1 MNKDIICLPKIS
13 NNISELQKESSQK
26 NNSPSIEECPSN
38 ININKIMKNCIY
50 RKSKTKF
57 KMKIKKE
64 FIGFQNSNKFLL
76 NNNCNKLII
85 NEQKNHIKKPNSHN
99 RKLSSFGISNRSKL
113 LKKENSFYKFVKNNN
128 NNNIYHTNKKL
139 SSYSRSKNIYL
150 DKNIMN
156 DTYCKTH
163 RKKPEINNQPIKYL
177 SQKKVNNL
185 NYIQLFSS
193 LYPFT
198 NIEKKINNNFKIII
212 SNNNKDKDKKN
223 KNKNVSIEESKT
235 RFNKNNQ
242 KKILTST
249 NPTSSIEITDKNEN
263 EYNLLKNKIKKNF
276 CSTMRKSLFTTR
288 TNKNANNNNNIK
300 NEYIDQI
307 KTLSFK
313 LLNEPLNTPRKGI
326 KNNVYKL
333 KLDNN
338 KLYDYNYNNYYSNNN
353 EKNDYER
360 NDLDIFLRILDIHLR
375 IESIILKM
383 NKSNVIICFDIENN
397 NKLKMIKSIIDL
409 INKFFSII
417 KLVCFD
423 IDFLIEIN
431 KNRLVRKT
439 IKILISYYSFLLILL
454 KENNI
459 ESTIKEIE
467 NIKIFHQLSKILYNI
482 FEHYIFNELI
492 SNNYDIKFL
501 DMFKEISIKNKY
513 IIKNDNNSRD
523 ILSILVKKADECLI
537 NFKNKIEEKIK
548 EEKYIT
554 INPAFNSILSL
565 LININ
570 NKSILMYINL
580 TINVILYS
588 ILDKHIN
595 SFNPIN
601 NSNNNRN
608 KINKTVP
615 YLPPMDNKYKY
626 TLVLDMDETLIHFL
640 YKNKNNNNILKF
652 NMIDQNDIM
661 QIGMFLLRP
670 YAKLFFEKL
679 KDLYEIIIFTNGTKE
694 YCDRILELID
704 PKQEYIKFR
713 LYRKHSISKDNDI
726 YLKDLSLLGRD
737 LNKIIIID
745 DLAKNYK
752 LQQDNGLPITS
763 WKGDVNDT
771 ALKDL
776 IPILIKIVE
785 NNVEDVR
792 KIIVKIKKKLNELK
806 TNNYFVINNNNDNND
821 LFVNDN

>member
-85 NEQKNHIKKPNSHN
+85 NEQKNNIKKPNCHN

-288 TNKNANNNNNIK
+288 ANKNTNNNNNIK

-338 KLYDYNYNNYYSNNN
+338 KLFEYNSNNN
-353 EKNDYER
+353 TKNDNDYER
-360 NDLDIFLRILDIHLR
+360 NDLDIFLRTLDIHLK

-554 INPAFNSILSL
+554 INPAFNSILSM

-570 NKSILMYINL
+570 NKSILMFINIS
-580 TINVILYS
+580 INVILYS

>member
-1 MNKDIICLPKIS
+1 MNKEIICLPKIS
-13 NNISELQKESSQK
+13 NNISELQKELSQK

-50 RKSKTKF
+50 KKGKTKF

-76 NNNCNKLII
+76 NNNCNRLII
-85 NEQKNHIKKPNSHN
+85 NEPKNNIKNQNCHN
-99 RKLSSFGISNRSKL
+99 RKLSSFGMSNRSKL
-113 LKKENSFYKFVKNNN
+113 LKKESSFYKFVKNN

-139 SSYSRSKNIYL
+139 SSYSRSKNIHL
-150 DKNIMN
+150 DKNLMN
-156 DTYCKTH
+156 DNTYCKTH
-163 RKKPEINNQPIKYL
+163 RKNSEINNHPIKYL

-185 NYIQLFSS
+185 NYLKLFSS
-193 LYPFT
+193 LYPYS
-198 NIEKKINNNFKIII
+198 NIEKKINNNFKILI
-212 SNNNKDKDKKN
+212 SNNNKDK
-223 KNKNVSIEESKT
+223 KNKNVSIEESKA

-276 CSTMRKSLFTTR
+276 CSTIRKSLFTTKA
-288 TNKNANNNNNIK
+288 NKNAINNNNIK

-313 LLNEPLNTPRKGI
+313 MLNEPLNTPRKGI
-326 KNNVYKL
+326 KNNIYKL

-338 KLYDYNYNNYYSNNN
+338 KLFEYNSNNN
-353 EKNDYER
+353 TKNDNDYER
-360 NDLDIFLRILDIHLR
+360 NDLDIFLRILDIHLK
-375 IESIILKM
+375 IENIILKM
-383 NKSNVIICFDIENN
+383 NKSNIIICFDIENN

-409 INKFFSII
+409 INKFFCII
-417 KLVCFD
+417 KLVSFD

-439 IKILISYYSFLLILL
+439 IKILISYYSFLLIIL

-459 ESTIKEIE
+459 DSTIKEIE
-467 NIKIFHQLSKILYNI
+467 NIKIFHQISKILYNI

-492 SNNYDIKFL
+492 NNNYDIKFL
-501 DMFKEISIKNKY
+501 DMFKEISSKNKY

-523 ILSILVKKADECLI
+523 ILSILVKKADECLL
-537 NFKNKIEEKIK
+537 NFKNKIEEIIK

-554 INPAFNSILSL
+554 INPAFNSILSM

-570 NKSILMYINL
+570 NKSILMFINIS
-580 TINVILYS
+580 INVILYS

-595 SFNPIN
+595 NFNPIN
-601 NSNNNRN
+601 NLNNNRN
-608 KINKTVP
+608 KINSTVP
-615 YLPPMDNKYKY
+615 YLPPIDNKYKF

-670 YAKLFFEKL
+670 YTKLFFEKL

-745 DLAKNYK
+745 DLEKNYK

-771 ALKDL
+771 SLKDL

-792 KIIVKIKKKLNELK
+792 KIIVKIKKKLNEFK
-806 TNNYFVINNNNDNND
+806 TKNYFVINNNNDNKEIFIN
-821 LFVNDN
+821 